1 MNEPAQPFT
10 YFNCYDIL
18 LFVVLFLAFTF
29 LTNKRLQPIDRIIVR
44 SIKLI
49 LVIFIIPFV
58 SWAIEIELAVNKY
71 GVDDSFTL
79 LYTYLKIPIWW
90 TLGFYLIL
98 YGSQILYSKQNAQS
112 LIERFCVF
120 IISNHVFLIMV
131 QF

>member
-98 YGSQILYSKQNAQS
+98 YGSQINYIQNKTLDQ
-112 LIERFCVF
+112 
-120 IISNHVFLIMV
+120 
-131 QF
+131 